1 MNPPSQEP
9 SIYIEPQSNR
19 QHSNINITSIIG
31 SLDQERRK
39 KEPIIKANHLRI
51 DAGCIRSGFGLAGQ
65 NILSNLS
72 SCQSQHSS
80 VDSKYT
86 SYKPKRQKENNLP
99 RTKNNKVR
107 IDDYSQR
114 SGISNDVSS

>member
-9 SIYIEPQSNR
+9 SIYLEQYSNR
-19 QHSNINITSIIG
+19 QHSNINVTSIIG

-39 KEPIIKANHLRI
+39 KEPMAKANHLRI
-51 DAGCIRSGFGLAGQ
+51 DTGGIRSGFGLAGQ

-86 SYKPKRQKENNLP
+86 AYRPKKH
-99 RTKNNKVR
+99 K
-107 IDDYSQR
+107 
-114 SGISNDVSS
+114 